1 MLGIQKIEAAFSSDG
16 SPEIPV
22 GICYTDIFID
32 DHWEELTSRPWWYK
46 FSPDLDHQFLCRREV
61 SEKIDQDLCMILFS
75 MILFNKKIE
84 EY

>member
-32 DHWEELTSRPWWYK
+32 DHWEELTSRPWM
-46 FSPDLDHQFLCRREV
+46 L
-61 SEKIDQDLCMILFS
+61 
-75 MILFNKKIE
+75 
-84 EY
+84 